1 MRPFRKSSHR
11 DVNAADLTA
20 IVAEGATVIDVRTP
34 HEWAAGHL
42 PFATHI
48 PLDELLGRADEL
60 DRDALN
66 VFICHVGARSQAAAD
81 ALARQG
87 FNTGNVPGGMESA
100 LLAHLPVVRDDGSSG
115 RVIGA

>member
-1 MRPFRKSSHR
+1 MRLFRKSSTR
-11 DVNAADLTA
+11 DVRAADLPT
-20 IVAEGATVIDVRTP
+20 ILTEGATVIDVRTP

-42 PFATHI
+42 PFAKHI
-48 PLDELLGRADEL
+48 PLDELLGRVGEL

-81 ALARQG
+81 ALARHG
-87 FNTGNVPGGMESA
+87 FTTATVPGGMESA
-100 LLAHLPVVRDDGSSG
+100 LVAKLPVVRNDGAPG

>member
-1 MRPFRKSSHR
+1 MRLFRKSSQR
-11 DVNAADLTA
+11 DVSAADLPA
-20 IVAEGATVIDVRTP
+20 IVTEGAAVIDVRTP

-48 PLDELLGRADEL
+48 PLDQLLARAGEL
-60 DRDALN
+60 DRGALN

-81 ALARQG
+81 ALARHG
-87 FNTGNVPGGMESA
+87 YDTGTVPGGMESA
-100 LLAHLPVVRDDGSSG
+100 LTAGLPVVRDDGSPG

>member
-1 MRPFRKSSHR
+1 MRLFRKSSHR
-11 DVNAADLTA
+11 DISAADLPA
-20 IVAEGATVIDVRTP
+20 ILAEGATVIDVRTH

-48 PLDELLGRADEL
+48 PLDELLGRAGEL
-60 DRDALN
+60 DRDTLN

-81 ALARQG
+81 ALARHG

-100 LLAHLPVVRDDGSSG
+100 LVARLPVVRDDGSPG
-115 RVIGA
+115 RVVGA